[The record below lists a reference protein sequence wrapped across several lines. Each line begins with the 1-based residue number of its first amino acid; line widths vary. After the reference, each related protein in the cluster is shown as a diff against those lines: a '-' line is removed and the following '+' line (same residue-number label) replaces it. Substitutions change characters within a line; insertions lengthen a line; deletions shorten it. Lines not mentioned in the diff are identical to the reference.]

1 MKYFGSSLVS
11 ICGNKSKVSYTP
23 EQFARM
29 KQVLNQATR
38 ESWSGTRFDTIKHF
52 IGKSGWLIKRV
63 LIIEKKYKENGRINW
78 EWE

>member
-1 MKYFGSSLVS
+1 VKYFGSSLVS

-38 ESWSGTRFDTIKHF
+38 ESWSGPRFDTIKYV

-78 EWE
+78 E